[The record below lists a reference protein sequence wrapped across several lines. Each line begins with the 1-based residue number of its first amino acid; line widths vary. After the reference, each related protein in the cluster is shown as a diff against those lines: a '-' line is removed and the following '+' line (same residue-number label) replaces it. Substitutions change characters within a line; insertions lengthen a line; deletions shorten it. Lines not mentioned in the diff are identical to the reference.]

1 MANPLKTLQES
12 VIKNFENGAKGSVVP
27 TFHVGVDSFFA
38 GTKGDLPAEKMV
50 LLKGDLAKIAKAM
63 AEGMELTVGTV
74 TVSVPVH
81 ATGYSSLF
89 GVPVEKDAAGTLLG
103 GLLQLMEQC
112 EMALLLGCGF
122 GKFSASSEAIKRAH
136 DQLRARPETIH
147 IPFLG
152 KTMEFQI
159 FSFDSNNNPKHG
171 LLVDGMWSPYRALGI
186 VRAVDR
192 SIILAFQAKMD
203 YGSGRWDLERFD
215 VSFLT
220 ELAEKSSLF
229 ADAYLKVVGNA
240 FNPTVINEIDSDT
253 IAALKESPFFQQ
265 ILNRVCSRWIH

>member
-122 GKFSASSEAIKRAH
+122 GKFSASS
-136 DQLRARPETIH
+136 
-147 IPFLG
+147 
-152 KTMEFQI
+152 
-159 FSFDSNNNPKHG
+159 
-171 LLVDGMWSPYRALGI
+171 
-186 VRAVDR
+186 
-192 SIILAFQAKMD
+192 
-203 YGSGRWDLERFD
+203 
-215 VSFLT
+215 
-220 ELAEKSSLF
+220 
-229 ADAYLKVVGNA
+229 
-240 FNPTVINEIDSDT
+240 
-253 IAALKESPFFQQ
+253 
-265 ILNRVCSRWIH
+265 

>member
-12 VIKNFENGAKGSVVP
+12 VVKNFENGVKGSVVP
-27 TFHVGVDSFFA
+27 TFHAGVDSFFA

-50 LLKGDLAKIAKAM
+50 LLRGDLAKIAKAM
-63 AEGMELTVGTV
+63 AEGMALIADTV

-89 GVPVEKDAAGTLLG
+89 GVPVEKDAAETILG
-103 GLLQLMEQC
+103 GLFQLMDQC

-122 GKFSASSEAIKRAH
+122 GKFSASSEAIMRAH
-136 DQLRARPETIH
+136 DQFRARPETIH
-147 IPFLG
+147 VPFLG

-171 LLVDGMWSPYRALGI
+171 LLVDGLWSPYRALGI
-186 VRAVDR
+186 VKAADR

-215 VSFLT
+215 VPFLV

-240 FNPTVINEIDSDT
+240 FNPTVIRETDSDA
-253 IAALKESPFFQQ
+253 IAELKASPFFQQ
-265 ILNRVCSRWIH
+265 VLSRVCSRWTH

>member
-253 IAALKESPFFQQ
+253 IAALKASPFFQQ